1 MRQEPFFRLRNLI
14 GDRSKE
20 LVYDRGNQDA
30 NFLITKASDRND
42 KNAVFSLVGGM
53 GKTTLYRNWR
63 YSSKPTREISH
74 FQLDGFYIFNSID
87 FTFSTRD
94 ISCFQL
100 ERFHV
105 SNSRDFMFPT
115 REISYF
121 QFERFHI
128 FNSRDFRF
136 YAKFV
141 PCYNKAVWLDQ
152 KNGHTNRSTKMKNT
166 GGRFNVL
173 YNDSCRKKSNL

>member
-20 LVYDRGNQDA
+20 WVYDRENQDA
-30 NFLITKASDRND
+30 NFLITKAGNRND

-53 GKTTLYRNWR
+53 GKTTLYRNRR

-105 SNSRDFMFPT
+105 SNSRDFIFSI
-115 REISYF
+115 RKISYF
-121 QFERFHI
+121 QLERFQVLCKI
-128 FNSRDFRF
+128 
-136 YAKFV
+136 
-141 PCYNKAVWLDQ
+141 
-152 KNGHTNRSTKMKNT
+152 RSM
-166 GGRFNVL
+166 L
-173 YNDSCRKKSNL
+173 Q

>member
-1 MRQEPFFRLRNLI
+1 MNIWKRVCFWRIRLILSRRWKIAKQIRKGRFTPWRGFKVRFATGRGFPQDLLKTSRWFGNERSSKRVPVLRQEPFFRLRNLI

-74 FQLDGFYIFNSID
+74 FQL
-87 FTFSTRD
+87 
-94 ISCFQL
+94 
-100 ERFHV
+100 ERFC
-105 SNSRDFMFPT
+105 
-115 REISYF
+115 
-121 QFERFHI
+121 I
-128 FNSRDFRF
+128 FNSRDFAFSTREISHFQLERF
-136 YAKFV
+136 QVLCKI
-141 PCYNKAVWLDQ
+141 
-152 KNGHTNRSTKMKNT
+152 RSM
-166 GGRFNVL
+166 L
-173 YNDSCRKKSNL
+173 Q

>member
-1 MRQEPFFRLRNLI
+1 MKDRPKGFLSCGRNLFFRLRNLI

-30 NFLITKASDRND
+30 NFLITKARDRND

-53 GKTTLYRNWR
+53 GKTTLYRNRW

-87 FTFSTRD
+87 FTFSTRE
-94 ISCFQL
+94 ISRFQL
-100 ERFHV
+100 
-105 SNSRDFMFPT
+105 
-115 REISYF
+115 
-121 QFERFHI
+121 ERFHI

-141 PCYNKAVWLDQ
+141 PCYNKAVWSDQ
-152 KNGHTNRSTKMKNT
+152 QDGHTKRATKMNNT

-173 YNDSCRKKSNL
+173 YNDSCRKKSNI

>member
-14 GDRSKE
+14 CDRSKE

-42 KNAVFSLVGGM
+42 KNAVFSLIGGM

-63 YSSKPTREISH
+63 YPSKPTREISH
-74 FQLDGFYIFNSID
+74 FQLDGFRIFNSRD
-87 FTFSTRD
+87 FTFSTRE

-100 ERFHV
+100 
-105 SNSRDFMFPT
+105 
-115 REISYF
+115 
-121 QFERFHI
+121 ERFHI

-152 KNGHTNRSTKMKNT
+152 KNGHTNRSTKMNNT